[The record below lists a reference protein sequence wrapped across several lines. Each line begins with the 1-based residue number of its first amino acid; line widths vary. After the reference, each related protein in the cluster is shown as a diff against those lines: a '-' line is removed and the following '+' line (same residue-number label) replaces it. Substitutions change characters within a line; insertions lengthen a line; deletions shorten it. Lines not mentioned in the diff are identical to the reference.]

1 LSWHA
6 RTGEKQKARLAFK
19 QCLQKRILSSEVPHQ
34 ICPSFNG
41 NEKAIPD
48 LRRRQHLWDTWYSAA
63 QQAAQVSSTEVKAKR
78 KQTRLDARVAKQA
91 KWDFTVSQ
99 TSKEKIGYVP
109 RLPITT
115 TGRTDDTWWRCS
127 FCDYRVKYGDKRR
140 SDLKRKHLKDMHCH
154 DNIPL
159 HDGKND
165 PLSNPSRLIKA
176 SDAYDARWNRL
187 QRLMS
192 EPHKVA
198 KEPSYFREYTNK
210 RGIPWKV
217 ALYPCLLC
225 GMKVQIRD
233 FPNTVCKEGGPPP
246 KVAVRKQLWQNCGKK
261 LSNELSHLQRASV
274 LLATA
279 LLLDSA

>member
-1 LSWHA
+1 M
-6 RTGEKQKARLAFK
+6 
-19 QCLQKRILSSEVPHQ
+19 PHQ

-48 LRRRQHLWDTWYSAA
+48 LRRRQHLCDTWYSAA